1 MTLSHKRPL
10 LIIITGPTASG
21 KSDLAIQLAQHFNT
35 EIISADSRQ
44 FYRQI
49 PIGTAQPSAED
60 LAKVPHHFIGNL
72 GLSETMSAGE
82 YARQVNLLLTDLFET
97 KKIVIL
103 CGGTGLYIKALLHG
117 LDEIPNVKPEI
128 REELNK
134 RLTSEGLPTLIA
146 ELELLDPEYC
156 KNADLQNP
164 QRVIRALEVCLSENK
179 PFSSFRNNNVKQHLP
194 FDYKLFC
201 LSPSRTKLYE
211 RINARVSKMLED
223 GFEKEAKNAWA
234 FRNYNALKTVGFNEW
249 FDYFDGK
256 LTRDEAIEKIKQH
269 TRNYAKRQLTWFRKM
284 EGVVFI
290 NKEPFEAVLAE
301 IEMKA

>member
-1 MTLSHKRPL
+1 MTFSQNRPL
-10 LIIITGPTASG
+10 LLVITGPTASG
-21 KSDLAIQLAQHFNT
+21 KSDLAIQLAHHFDT

-44 FYRQI
+44 FYHQI
-49 PIGTAQPSAED
+49 PIGTAQPSAEE

-72 GLSETMSAGE
+72 NLSETMSAGE
-82 YARQVNLLLTDLFET
+82 YARHVHDLLALLFET

-117 LDEIPNVKPEI
+117 LDEIPTVKTEI
-128 REELNK
+128 REELNH
-134 RLTSEGLPTLIA
+134 RLAAEGLPALTSQLQ
-146 ELELLDPEYC
+146 LLDPEYC
-156 KNADLQNP
+156 QHADLQNP

-179 PFSSFRNNNVKQHLP
+179 PFSSFRNSHDKKDLP

-201 LSPSRTKLYE
+201 LSPSRNKLYE
-211 RINARVSKMLED
+211 RINTRVDKMLEA
-223 GFEKEAKNAWA
+223 GFEKEARNAWE

-249 FDYFDGK
+249 YDYFEEK
-256 LTRDEAIEKIKQH
+256 LSRTEAIEKIKQH

-301 IEMKA
+301 IEK